1 MTGVQT
7 CALPISTKLHQQI
20 LQQLQRLGIEIV
32 GGLVQHQ
39 HVRRFGEK
47 PRQQQPIALPTG
59 QRPDRR
65 PRPRGLKQEILEVR
79 DHMPRAT
86 IDGDGRVSVR
96 HRILHAHRLIQLG
109 PQLVEVNDLEPGT
122 MLDHARPRGQL
133 AEEQTQQRRLARTVG
148 TDDPDLVAALDAHA
162 AVRRLA
168 VVAMTQPVALVFGN
182 ETSGLSTE
190 QVNRCQLLAYIP
202 TGAELGSLN
211 LAAAVQVM
219 AYELRLALSTAA
231 PAEAGLELATHEEL
245 ESLYAFLEEQCL
257 ASGFINPAA
266 PTKLMDKLRR
276 LFARTQLEREE
287 VNILRGMVRTLR
299 NPKLR

>member
-1 MTGVQT
+1 MNEALKNTRIVLCEPSHAGNIGAAARAMLTMGIDRLALVRPTTG
-7 CALPISTKLHQQI
+7 AHQSH
-20 LQQLQRLGIEIV
+20 EA
-32 GGLVQHQ
+32 
-39 HVRRFGEK
+39 VRR
-47 PRQQQPIALPTG
+47 AA
-59 QRPDRR
+59 
-65 PRPRGLKQEILEVR
+65 
-79 DHMPRAT
+79 RA
-86 IDGDGRVSVR
+86 VSV
-96 HRILHAHRLIQLG
+96 
-109 PQLVEVNDLEPGT
+109 LERARVCESLDEALEGT
-122 MLDHARPRGQL
+122 VFAVACSARSR
-133 AEEQTQQRRLARTVG
+133 A
-148 TDDPDLVAALDAHA
+148 VAVPALDAHA

-219 AYELRLALSTAA
+219 AYELRMALRTAA

-257 ASGFINPAA
+257 ATGFINPAA

-299 NPKLR
+299 NPKIR